1 MNDATELSKVLNS
14 MKLLASDINVEQD
27 AQLKQLDDL
36 TEGVDRATARINA
49 TNRRI
54 EDTMR

>member
-49 TNRRI
+49 TNRRV